1 MDKELNVLPKDFK
14 DRIMLHVLCTTTSFG
29 AEKTMTNCKR
39 NSAVVAENAK
49 DFPKDTV
56 HSLDLDLK
64 KNGMLRSLIN
74 QMVYG
79 TK

>member
-1 MDKELNVLPKDFK
+1 
-14 DRIMLHVLCTTTSFG
+14 
-29 AEKTMTNCKR
+29 MTNCKR

-64 KNGMLRSLIN
+64 KNVMLRSLIN